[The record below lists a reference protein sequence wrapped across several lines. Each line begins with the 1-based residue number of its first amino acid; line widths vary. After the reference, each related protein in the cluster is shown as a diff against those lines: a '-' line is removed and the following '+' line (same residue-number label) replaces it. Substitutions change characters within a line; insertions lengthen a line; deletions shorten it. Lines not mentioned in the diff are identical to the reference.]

1 MHHIKHVKFVFA
13 TIVALLAVLA
23 VGPLSLVY
31 ASSLVLV
38 SGPSPYASCSIAGQ
52 PGTNYLNA
60 EVEPC
65 LLYTSPSP
73 RDS

>member
-23 VGPLSLVY
+23 VGPLSLVH

-38 SGPSPYASCSIAGQ
+38 SGPSPYSSWPARYQ
-52 PGTNYLNA
+52 LPQ
-60 EVEPC
+60 
-65 LLYTSPSP
+65 
-73 RDS
+73 R